1 MLAPLMRINWRVAR
15 RFGWVFTLVI
25 AVGLALEGWQMAK
38 PHINRPVSK
47 IALGADLSAH
57 NKILLKEKINQ
68 QLQAGAGFVDLDIKT
83 LQASLA
89 GFPWV
94 EQVQI
99 RRVWPDT
106 LMVEVTE
113 HKPIARWGDDQL
125 LNVQANVFP
134 QLGMRNFADLP
145 RLSGPQ
151 HSQVRVLEQYRS
163 LSQVLRPLGLG
174 IAELEMRERGS
185 WYVTASNGLQLLLGR
200 EEVMEKMR
208 RFITVYDKELK
219 SQMGQIARIDLRY
232 ANGLAV
238 TWRNAV
244 TQTGQ

>member
-1 MLAPLMRINWRVAR
+1 MLGMAGFNWRLVR
-15 RFGWVFTLVI
+15 RFGWVFALVI
-25 AVGLALEGWQMAK
+25 AVGLAFEGWQLAK
-38 PHINRPVSK
+38 PHVNRPVSK
-47 IALGADLSAH
+47 IALGGDLSAY
-57 NKILLKEKINQ
+57 NESMLKENIFQ
-68 QLQAGAGFVDLDIKT
+68 HLQAGAGFVDLDIRE
-83 LQASLA
+83 LQAVLA
-89 GFPWV
+89 GLPWV
-94 EQVQI
+94 ERVRI
-99 RRVWPDT
+99 KRVWPDT

-113 HKPIARWGDDQL
+113 HKAIARWGEDQL
-125 LNVQANVFP
+125 LNVQAKAFP

-145 RLSGPQ
+145 RLSGPE

-185 WYVTASNGLQLLLGR
+185 WFVTASNGLQLLLGR

-208 RFITVYDKELK
+208 RFITIYEKELK
-219 SQMGQIARIDLRY
+219 NQLVQIARVDLRY

-238 TWRNAV
+238 TWRDAV